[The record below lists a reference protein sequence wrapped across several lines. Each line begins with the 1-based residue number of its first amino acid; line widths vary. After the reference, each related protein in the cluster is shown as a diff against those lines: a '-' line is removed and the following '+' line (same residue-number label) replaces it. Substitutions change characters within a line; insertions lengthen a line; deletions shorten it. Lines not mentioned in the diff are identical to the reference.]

1 MCQRPGIVGTAD
13 PEPVSTSMLDLDR
26 ALGNASFNDRRFILI
41 QGLIHDLNRKKTWH
55 TRRCQFRAGRKAR
68 VMQPF
73 EDQIRIHRIPARD
86 LRDRYA
92 RRHRLKTD
100 RPLLVV
106 CPKPLRSTRH
116 PKPRSVHYPWWTL
129 SDPSTARQS
138 GQAGRLQYKAAITL
152 LNYRHVCRL
161 DHWPPALA
169 QSVADWN
176 MDPYMAV
183 QGPNEFVYIGNLK
196 DWNRLDDM
204 ANFTEPSGQ
213 TANAGAT
220 GEVCVPAIMQLL
232 LCRLRAGC
240 GRFLLQE

>member
-13 PEPVSTSMLDLDR
+13 PEPVSTSMLDLDH

-55 TRRCQFRAGRKAR
+55 TRRCQFRVGRKAR

-100 RPLLVV
+100 RPLLLVR
-106 CPKPLRSTRH
+106 PKPLRSTRH

-138 GQAGRLQYKAAITL
+138 GQAGRLRQE
-152 LNYRHVCRL
+152 RH
-161 DHWPPALA
+161 HHPT
-169 QSVADWN
+169 
-176 MDPYMAV
+176 
-183 QGPNEFVYIGNLK
+183 
-196 DWNRLDDM
+196 NR
-204 ANFTEPSGQ
+204 
-213 TANAGAT
+213 
-220 GEVCVPAIMQLL
+220 
-232 LCRLRAGC
+232 
-240 GRFLLQE
+240 

>member
-55 TRRCQFRAGRKAR
+55 TRRCQFRVGRKAR

-138 GQAGRLQYKAAITL
+138 GQAGRLLIFWIAGNSSRHRRRTL
-152 LNYRHVCRL
+152 MLSRL
-161 DHWPPALA
+161 DNWQPLPFFVKSSLKEPRHPPKHTAR
-169 QSVADWN
+169 
-176 MDPYMAV
+176 
-183 QGPNEFVYIGNLK
+183 GPDTK
-196 DWNRLDDM
+196 R
-204 ANFTEPSGQ
+204 S
-213 TANAGAT
+213 
-220 GEVCVPAIMQLL
+220 
-232 LCRLRAGC
+232 
-240 GRFLLQE
+240 

>member
-55 TRRCQFRAGRKAR
+55 TRRCQFRVGRKAR

-100 RPLLVV
+100 RPLLLVR
-106 CPKPLRSTRH
+106 PKPLRSTRH

-129 SDPSTARQS
+129 SVVDTIRPLHGAAERS
-138 GQAGRLQYKAAITL
+138 GRTVTLHQIVRLLERAFPEDVFQ
-152 LNYRHVCRL
+152 RL
-161 DHWPPALA
+161 DEAA
-169 QSVADWN
+169 GV
-176 MDPYMAV
+176 
-183 QGPNEFVYIGNLK
+183 IGQVRQMGNP
-196 DWNRLDDM
+196 RHRT
-204 ANFTEPSGQ
+204 FG
-213 TANAGAT
+213 
-220 GEVCVPAIMQLL
+220 
-232 LCRLRAGC
+232 LC
-240 GRFLLQE
+240 

>member
-1 MCQRPGIVGTAD
+1 
-13 PEPVSTSMLDLDR
+13 MLDLDR

-55 TRRCQFRAGRKAR
+55 TRRCQFRVGRKAR

-138 GQAGRLQYKAAITL
+138 GQAGRLPSIAAKGFFFDTVGVL
-152 LNYRHVCRL
+152 
-161 DHWPPALA
+161 
-169 QSVADWN
+169 S
-176 MDPYMAV
+176 
-183 QGPNEFVYIGNLK
+183 IGN
-196 DWNRLDDM
+196 NTLD
-204 ANFTEPSGQ
+204 PVSGTFSAWILEDTYSATDQ
-213 TANAGAT
+213 AGLQFWGGT
-220 GEVCVPAIMQLL
+220 DFRWSFDTTCSTTS
-232 LCRLRAGC
+232 GC
-240 GRFLLQE
+240 GGLPQLGTYTLALVPLPASLPMLLKRFAFDVNRKGIPKVLFV

>member
-13 PEPVSTSMLDLDR
+13 PEPVSNSMLDLDH

-55 TRRCQFRAGRKAR
+55 TRRCQFRVGRKAR

-92 RRHRLKTD
+92 RRRRLKTD

-138 GQAGRLQYKAAITL
+138 GQAGRLRRDSISPRSIRRGRPGPRSRSSTARSGRTRRA
-152 LNYRHVCRL
+152 CRSGSTPSWAS
-161 DHWPPALA
+161 HGRTR
-169 QSVADWN
+169 
-176 MDPYMAV
+176 
-183 QGPNEFVYIGNLK
+183 QGI
-196 DWNRLDDM
+196 R
-204 ANFTEPSGQ
+204 
-213 TANAGAT
+213 
-220 GEVCVPAIMQLL
+220 
-232 LCRLRAGC
+232 CRPIL
-240 GRFLLQE
+240 

>member
-55 TRRCQFRAGRKAR
+55 TRRCQFRVGRKAR

-116 PKPRSVHYPWWTL
+116 PKPRSVHCPWRTL

-138 GQAGRLQYKAAITL
+138 GQAGRLRWIGHLGNAGLYDDGHQYAQFVVRAPVGVI
-152 LNYRHVCRL
+152 
-161 DHWPPALA
+161 ALA
-169 QSVADWN
+169 
-176 MDPYMAV
+176 
-183 QGPNEFVYIGNLK
+183 
-196 DWNRLDDM
+196 
-204 ANFTEPSGQ
+204 
-213 TANAGAT
+213 
-220 GEVCVPAIMQLL
+220 
-232 LCRLRAGC
+232 
-240 GRFLLQE
+240 

>member
-55 TRRCQFRAGRKAR
+55 TRRCQFRVGRKAR

-100 RPLLVV
+100 RPLLLVR
-106 CPKPLRSTRH
+106 PKPLRSTRH
-116 PKPRSVHYPWWTL
+116 TKPRSVHYPWWTL

-138 GQAGRLQYKAAITL
+138 GQAGRLPKEV
-152 LNYRHVCRL
+152 RHARSI
-161 DHWPPALA
+161 A
-169 QSVADWN
+169 Q
-176 MDPYMAV
+176 
-183 QGPNEFVYIGNLK
+183 
-196 DWNRLDDM
+196 
-204 ANFTEPSGQ
+204 
-213 TANAGAT
+213 
-220 GEVCVPAIMQLL
+220 
-232 LCRLRAGC
+232 
-240 GRFLLQE
+240 